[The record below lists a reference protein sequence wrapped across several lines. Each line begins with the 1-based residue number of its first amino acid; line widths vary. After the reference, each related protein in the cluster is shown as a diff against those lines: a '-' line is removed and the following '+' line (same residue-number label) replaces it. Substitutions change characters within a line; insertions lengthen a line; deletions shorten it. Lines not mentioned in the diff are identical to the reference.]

1 MAYDINIRN
10 LHAIENLVLLKKEN
24 PKINIQRMGLHTY
37 FKIFCWKDRA
47 DYKNR
52 EPLVMGYNRD
62 TGSSGPLDISKLN
75 KGEYVKLLFS
85 FNTCSLRLEACSLR
99 LQANSENPS
108 YTPFSTSST
117 FYCCWCILLP
127 NLSMMISD

>member
-10 LHAIENLVLLKKEN
+10 LHVIENLVLLKKEN

-37 FKIFCWKDRA
+37 FKIFYWKDRA

-75 KGEYVKLLFS
+75 KGEYVELLFS
-85 FNTCSLRLEACSLR
+85 FNTCSLRLA
-99 LQANSENPS
+99 A
-108 YTPFSTSST
+108 
-117 FYCCWCILLP
+117 
-127 NLSMMISD
+127 